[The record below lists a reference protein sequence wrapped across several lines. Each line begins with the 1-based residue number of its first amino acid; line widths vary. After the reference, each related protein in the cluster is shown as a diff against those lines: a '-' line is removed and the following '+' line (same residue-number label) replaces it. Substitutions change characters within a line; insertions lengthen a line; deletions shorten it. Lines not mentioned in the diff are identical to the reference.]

1 MINELEN
8 LPHPEIVA
16 RAAAEEAAPR
26 LLEDYMDA
34 ITILREKEFTFREI
48 AEWLTKKFNIQADHN
63 SVWRVYTKHMDNY
76 AAHLEAEADEKTE
89 QKEAEDEA
97 YANGTYTVIQ
107 PASAAEAATTEKAQ
121 AKPSKSPSSKAKAKK
136 KK

>member
-8 LPHPEIVA
+8 LPHPEMVA

-48 AEWLTKKFNIQADHN
+48 AEWLTKKFNIPADHN
-63 SVWRVYTKHMDNY
+63 SVWRVYTKHMSEID
-76 AAHLEAEADEKTE
+76 AHEEAEADEITE
-89 QKEAEDEA
+89 RDEAMDEA
-97 YANGTYTVIQ
+97 YANGTVRTYVPPA
-107 PASAAEAATTEKAQ
+107 PASTDEKPVEPVVAAKV
-121 AKPSKSPSSKAKAKK
+121 KKAKK
-136 KK
+136 K